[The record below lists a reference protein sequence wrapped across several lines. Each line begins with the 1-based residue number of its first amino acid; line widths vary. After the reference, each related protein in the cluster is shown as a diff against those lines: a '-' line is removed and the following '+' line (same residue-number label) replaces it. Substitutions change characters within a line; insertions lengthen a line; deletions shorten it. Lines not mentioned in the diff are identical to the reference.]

1 MINFI
6 KKNTGL
12 IIRFDDIAENMN
24 WETFN
29 IIENTLKELNI
40 KPVLGVIP
48 LNQDPELLKYKI
60 FQGNFWDKI
69 RSWNNDGWEIAM
81 HGTHHLYDKFNI
93 MSMDYLNHG
102 GNSEFCGHSLEAQ
115 VSKVKKGI
123 EKFKNEKITIRC
135 FFAPN
140 HTFDINTLIALR
152 NLGVKQI
159 LDGYGIMPY
168 EENNITFIPQLFYK
182 NYVLPFGIQTL
193 QIHSNYLD
201 NSELKKFINFL
212 KLNKHL
218 IINYN
223 DALLKIN
230 NNKIYK
236 ILRNISK
243 YFLKIK
249 RLTFKKFAN

>member
-1 MINFI
+1 MSNFL
-6 KKNTGL
+6 KENTGL
-12 IIRFDDIAENMN
+12 ILRFDDIAENMN

-48 LNQDPELLKYKI
+48 LNKDPELLQYKKND
-60 FQGNFWDKI
+60 GNFWDKI

-81 HGTHHLYDKFNI
+81 HGTHHLYDKFI
-93 MSMDYLNHG
+93 KTRIDYLNHG
-102 GNSEFCGHSLEAQ
+102 GNSEFCDHSLEVQ
-115 VSKVKKGI
+115 NSKIKKGI
-123 EKFKNEKITIRC
+123 EKFRNEKIIIRC

-140 HTFDINTLIALR
+140 HTFDMNTLIALK
-152 NLGVKQI
+152 NSGIKQV
-159 LDGYGIMPY
+159 LDGYGIIPY

-193 QIHSNYLD
+193 QIHINYF
-201 NSELKKFINFL
+201 NNIKLKKFIYFL
-212 KLNKHL
+212 KLNKHK

-230 NNKIYK
+230 NGKIYK
-236 ILRNISK
+236 VLRSFTK
-243 YFLKIK
+243 GFLKCK
-249 RLTFKKFAN
+249 RLVL

>member
-1 MINFI
+1 MSNFL
-6 KKNTGL
+6 KENTGL
-12 IIRFDDIAENMN
+12 ILRFDDIAENMN

-48 LNQDPELLKYKI
+48 LNKDPELLQYKND
-60 FQGNFWDKI
+60 GNFWDKI

-81 HGTHHLYDKFNI
+81 HGTHHLYDKFI
-93 MSMDYLNHG
+93 KTRIDYLNHG
-102 GNSEFCGHSLEAQ
+102 GNSEFCDHSLEVQ
-115 VSKVKKGI
+115 NSKIKKGI
-123 EKFKNEKITIRC
+123 EKFRNEKIIIRC

-140 HTFDINTLIALR
+140 HTFDMNTLIALK
-152 NLGVKQI
+152 NSGIKQV

-193 QIHSNYLD
+193 QIHINYF
-201 NSELKKFINFL
+201 NNIKLKKFIYFL
-212 KLNKHL
+212 KLNKHK

-230 NNKIYK
+230 NGKIYK
-236 ILRNISK
+236 VLRSFTK
-243 YFLKIK
+243 GFLKCK
-249 RLTFKKFAN
+249 RLVL

>member
-1 MINFI
+1 MSNFL
-6 KKNTGL
+6 KENTGL
-12 IIRFDDIAENMN
+12 ILRFDDIAENMN

-48 LNQDPELLKYKI
+48 LNKDPELLQYKKND
-60 FQGNFWDKI
+60 GNFWDKI
-69 RSWNNDGWEIAM
+69 RSWNNYGWEIAM
-81 HGTHHLYDKFNI
+81 HGTHHLYDKFI
-93 MSMDYLNHG
+93 KTRIDYLNHG
-102 GNSEFCGHSLEAQ
+102 GNSEFCDHSLEVQ
-115 VSKVKKGI
+115 NSKIKKGI
-123 EKFKNEKITIRC
+123 EKFRNEKIIIRC

-140 HTFDINTLIALR
+140 HTFDMNTLIALK
-152 NLGVKQI
+152 NSGIKQV

-193 QIHSNYLD
+193 QIHINYF
-201 NSELKKFINFL
+201 NNIKLKKFIYFL
-212 KLNKHL
+212 KLNKHK

-230 NNKIYK
+230 NGKIYK
-236 ILRNISK
+236 VLRSFTK
-243 YFLKIK
+243 GFLKCK
-249 RLTFKKFAN
+249 RLVL